1 MKRVAILM
9 LLALAL
15 PVATWASSST
25 DVVNVG
31 GVLASSSSGMALSGS
46 TLIKVGGIISGSNLG
61 TLEFSTGSLVSG
73 DLQTGAVFAGGGSFV
88 ITGNGNNGAPSGV
101 IFNGS
106 FTGNVTWAHTMVGN
120 NNFYT
125 LTGSVAGGG
134 VQAATV
140 QLTIST
146 GTKPFSGSTSIS
158 SGDTNLVTVVPE
170 PGTLGLLG
178 TGLLG
183 VAGLVRRKM
192 RSS

>member
-15 PVATWASSST
+15 PVATWASSSI

-31 GVLASSSSGMALSGS
+31 GTLAGSSSGMTLSGS
-46 TLIKVGGIISGSNLG
+46 TLIKVDGISGTNLG
-61 TLEFSTGSLVSG
+61 TLQFSTGSLISG
-73 DLQTGAVFAGGGSFV
+73 DLQNGGVFAGGGSFV
-88 ITGNGNNGAPSGV
+88 ITGNGSNGAPSGV

-106 FTGNVTWAHTMVGN
+106 FTGNVTWTHTMVGS

-125 LTGSVAGGG
+125 LSGSVAGGG
-134 VQAATV
+134 MQAATV

-192 RSS
+192 RST

>member
-31 GVLASSSSGMALSGS
+31 GVLAGSSSGMALSGS
-46 TLIKVGGIISGSNLG
+46 TLIKVGGASGTNLG
-61 TLEFSTGSLVSG
+61 TLEFSTGSLISG
-73 DLQTGAVFAGGGSFV
+73 DLQNGGVFAGGGTFV
-88 ITGNGNNGAPSGV
+88 ITGNGMNGAPTGV
-101 IFNGS
+101 IFTGS
-106 FTGNVTWAHTMVGN
+106 FTSNVTWTHTMVGS

-134 VQAATV
+134 MQAATV

-146 GTKPFSGSTSIS
+146 GTKPFSGSTTIS

>member
-15 PVATWASSST
+15 PVATWASSSI

-31 GVLASSSSGMALSGS
+31 GTLAGSSSGMTLSGS
-46 TLIKVGGIISGSNLG
+46 TLIKVDGISGTNLG
-61 TLEFSTGSLVSG
+61 TLEFNTGSLVSG
-73 DLQTGAVFAGGGSFV
+73 DLQNGGVFAGGGSFV
-88 ITGNGNNGAPSGV
+88 ITGNGSNGAPSGV

-106 FTGNVTWAHTMVGN
+106 FTGNVTWTHTMVGA

-125 LTGSVAGGG
+125 LSGSVAGGG
-134 VQAATV
+134 MQAATV

-146 GTKPFSGSTSIS
+146 GTRPFNGSTSIS

-192 RSS
+192 RST

>member
-1 MKRVAILM
+1 MKRVAILL

-31 GVLASSSSGMALSGS
+31 GVLAGSSSGMTLSGS
-46 TLIKVGGIISGSNLG
+46 TLIKVGGVSGTNLG
-61 TLEFSTGSLVSG
+61 TLEFSTGSLISG
-73 DLQTGAVFAGGGSFV
+73 DLQSGGVFAGGGTFV
-88 ITGNGNNGAPSGV
+88 VTGNGMNGAPSGV
-101 IFNGS
+101 IFSGS
-106 FTGNVTWAHTMVGN
+106 FTGNVTWTHTMVGN

-134 VQAATV
+134 MQAATV

-146 GTKPFSGSTSIS
+146 GTKPFSGSTTIS